1 MDYQT
6 AISAACRTLT
16 ARGNLT
22 LTTGYTYALAADDIL
37 SFRFEEGVQGGD
49 MLLGGAVGAHGQ
61 LTLASPAGAWLP
73 GGERLGTRTLN
84 GAAAALE
91 IGVLAGDE
99 TLYQPCGRFIV
110 SRIES
115 GEGQDSVTLSG
126 YDEMVHALA
135 APFTDG
141 LTYPQPLSAVLAHI
155 LAQSDLP

>member
-1 MDYQT
+1 MRCWIAD
-6 AISAACRTLT
+6 A
-16 ARGNLT
+16 LT
-22 LTTGYTYALAADDIL
+22 LFGEDTYALSADDIL

-84 GAAAALE
+84 GAAATLE

-135 APFTDG
+135 APFSDSPHYTMFYG
-141 LTYPQPLSAVLAHI
+141 LGSDFVPVLTVTYS
-155 LAQSDLP
+155 